1 MSLPEDLKKEFP
13 ELEQPESL
21 WETLERDLNEL
32 LAQHSSAKRT
42 NVQTGFLKKVIKGS
56 PSSANQM
63 RLENSGSRI
72 ASLSGLKEAPKLV
85 DELSGNPMNSKARLD
100 LVEMVIR
107 KTDGKDALVNRD
119 TFLLAMLEVRGIP
132 LDERRMRLALSAQN
146 RYLNGLKNL
155 FRQELVGDESGD
167 ETQNSKTDSDGSSSS
182 NAVEQYDRQQKIKQ
196 GVRFLDELMKQ
207 FRVSVPADLQPL
219 MLENVK
225 AGGNSKAVMKLLNP
239 YLNAISALP
248 LARDVRKELLD
259 ILRRFSDKDP
269 HASYAECL
277 LFRKRATMLLSAIRA
292 GNQAQEGAIENLLN
306 EALQAISR
314 SVQKIKK
321 VPHEER
327 PMMIREYA
335 VVGQLLFHSL
345 AMIKKIMSPEQF
357 SHFEKATEM
366 LPEIYQEK
374 GVPELLGKM
383 KKIIS
388 DIRGVQT
395 PEDAKAEVEI
405 EEKPVQEETAS
416 SPQESGNDDNPR
428 RRNIF
433 EKELPPE
440 EELYSKKKQQKP
452 KENIFQKPV

>member
-167 ETQNSKTDSDGSSSS
+167 ETQNSKTDSDGGSSS

-207 FRVSVPADLQPL
+207 FRVSVPA
-219 MLENVK
+219 
-225 AGGNSKAVMKLLNP
+225 
-239 YLNAISALP
+239 
-248 LARDVRKELLD
+248 
-259 ILRRFSDKDP
+259 
-269 HASYAECL
+269 
-277 LFRKRATMLLSAIRA
+277 
-292 GNQAQEGAIENLLN
+292 
-306 EALQAISR
+306 
-314 SVQKIKK
+314 
-321 VPHEER
+321 
-327 PMMIREYA
+327 
-335 VVGQLLFHSL
+335 
-345 AMIKKIMSPEQF
+345 
-357 SHFEKATEM
+357 
-366 LPEIYQEK
+366 
-374 GVPELLGKM
+374 
-383 KKIIS
+383 
-388 DIRGVQT
+388 
-395 PEDAKAEVEI
+395 
-405 EEKPVQEETAS
+405 
-416 SPQESGNDDNPR
+416 
-428 RRNIF
+428 
-433 EKELPPE
+433 
-440 EELYSKKKQQKP
+440 
-452 KENIFQKPV
+452 

>member
-56 PSSANQM
+56 PSNANQM
-63 RLENSGSRI
+63 RLEDSGSRI

-107 KTDGKDALVNRD
+107 KTDGKDPLVNRD
-119 TFLLAMLEVRGIP
+119 TFLLAMLEVLGIP

-239 YLNAISALP
+239 YLNAVSALP

-277 LFRKRATMLLSAIRA
+277 LFRKRATMLLSSIRA
-292 GNQAQEGAIENLLN
+292 GNKALEGAIENLLN
-306 EALQAISR
+306 EGLQAIS
-314 SVQKIKK
+314 
-321 VPHEER
+321 E
-327 PMMIREYA
+327 
-335 VVGQLLFHSL
+335 
-345 AMIKKIMSPEQF
+345 
-357 SHFEKATEM
+357 
-366 LPEIYQEK
+366 
-374 GVPELLGKM
+374 
-383 KKIIS
+383 S
-388 DIRGVQT
+388 DH
-395 PEDAKAEVEI
+395 
-405 EEKPVQEETAS
+405 
-416 SPQESGNDDNPR
+416 
-428 RRNIF
+428 
-433 EKELPPE
+433 
-440 EELYSKKKQQKP
+440 
-452 KENIFQKPV
+452 